1 MAHAAT
7 AAPHRRDS
15 VSYLS
20 GFCRADRATVI
31 PEKTGRYRL
40 LFFCRAKSPPR
51 GGCATPYVSSLMSPP
66 SENQPISRSHAVA
79 AARVVGVLS
88 GVICLHRSHGAIR
101 VARCRRSAFVLWNRL
116 TSRLT
121 TLADAQRLPRELE
134 GISLATARTAS
145 APSMPR
151 SAESPQRCGAL
162 ARGPEK
168 RA

>member
-1 MAHAAT
+1 
-7 AAPHRRDS
+7 DS
-15 VSYLS
+15 VSNLS
-20 GFCRADRATVI
+20 GFCRVDRATVI

-40 LFFCRAKSPPR
+40 LIFLPGEVSPAR
-51 GGCATPYVSSLMSPP
+51 GLRHTIRLISNVAAL
-66 SENQPISRSHAVA
+66 ENQPISRSHALA

-162 ARGPEK
+162 ARG
-168 RA
+168 